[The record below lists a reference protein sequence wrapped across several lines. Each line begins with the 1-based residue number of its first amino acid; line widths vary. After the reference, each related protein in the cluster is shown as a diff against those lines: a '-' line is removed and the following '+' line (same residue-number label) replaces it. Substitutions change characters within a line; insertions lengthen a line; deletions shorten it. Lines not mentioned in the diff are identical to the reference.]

1 MTSTR
6 PIRYQGLRCPM
17 GVLNLSERTPT
28 IGVITPSQICPES
41 NAAGAAAVCTT
52 LLRKY
57 SR

>member
-28 IGVITPSQICPES
+28 MGVITPSQICPDS
-41 NAAGAAAVCTT
+41 KAAGAAAVWTT
-52 LLRKY
+52 LLRK
-57 SR
+57 